1 MINAD
6 DLRAAGAARLAA
18 YSARCIPDVGH
29 WRNGAPSGILYRA
42 QASRGEEGMAGGT
55 AARRIA
61 FGCQYR
67 AQTVERDGKQF
78 HEVSGYATAYEKPY
92 DMYDMFGPYEEHVAQ
107 GAATATL
114 AADPDVVFL
123 VNHTGLA
130 MARTNG
136 TLTLSEDAHGLADKA
151 YLNPDRQD
159 VRDLVAGID
168 DGVITEQSFAFRIDE
183 AWWNDD
189 FTEFKIVQFDINRGD
204 VSAVNYGANPATDIA
219 ARQQEIAR
227 MLRHAPEQVRRG
239 LLSASSAEN
248 VLDRVLDMAEA
259 RTARPKATRSNA
271 FYEALIASWEA
282 DS

>member
-1 MINAD
+1 MTNAE
-6 DLRAAGAARLAA
+6 DLRAAGAARRAA
-18 YSARCIPDVGH
+18 YEERTLPGIGAMRS
-29 WRNGAPSGILYRA
+29 GAPSGAVHRA
-42 QASRGEEGMAGGT
+42 LAERGEGGMAGAT

-78 HEVSGYATAYEKPY
+78 HEVSGYATAYEQPY
-92 DMYDMFGPYEEHVAQ
+92 EMYDMFGPYEEHVAR

-114 AADPDVVFL
+114 AGDPDVVFL

-136 TLTLSEDAHGLADKA
+136 TLTLSEDDHGLGDKA

-189 FTEFKIVQFDINRGD
+189 FTEFKIVQFDLDRGD
-204 VSAVNYGANPATDIA
+204 VSAVNYGANPHTDIA
-219 ARQQEIAR
+219 ARQQEVAR
-227 MLRHAPEQVRRG
+227 LLRGAPEAMRRG
-239 LLSASSAEN
+239 LLSASTAEN
-248 VLDRVLDMAEA
+248 VLDRVLDMAEQRSA
-259 RTARPKATRSNA
+259 APKAARSNA
-271 FYEALIASWEA
+271 FYAHLIASWEA